1 MPPEWSGP
9 PRRAIVTGASRGIG
23 RAAALRLARDG
34 ADVALLQRSG
44 AGDLVEEITALGRR
58 AHAIAVDLSQPQAAE
73 AAVDEAAA
81 RLGGLDAL
89 VANAGAIDRAPALEV
104 SLEEFRKVVETD
116 LTSPFAAARAAA
128 RHMLAG
134 DGGGIVLVASL
145 LSFQGGLGVASYAAA
160 KAGAA
165 NLARALANEWAAL
178 GVRVNAVAPGYVA
191 TELTAS
197 LRADPVRGPAIDA
210 RIPAGRWAGADDLAG
225 PVAFLL
231 SPDARYV
238 HGHVLVVDGGWMG
251 R

>member
-1 MPPEWSGP
+1 M
-9 PRRAIVTGASRGIG
+9 
-23 RAAALRLARDG
+23 
-34 ADVALLQRSG
+34 
-44 AGDLVEEITALGRR
+44 
-58 AHAIAVDLSQPQAAE
+58 
-73 AAVDEAAA
+73 DEAAA

-89 VANAGAIDRAPALEV
+89 VANAGAIDRAPALEA
-104 SLEEFRKVVETD
+104 SLEEFRKVIETD

-178 GVRVNAVAPGYVA
+178 GVRVNAVAPGYVGD
-191 TELTAS
+191 
-197 LRADPVRGPAIDA
+197 RADGVAA
-210 RIPAGRWAGADDLAG
+210 RRSRARAGHRRAHPAGRWAGADDLAG

-238 HGHVLVVDGGWMG
+238 HGDVLVVDGGWMG